1 MRWWTRQNVYICS
14 IQRSLRAR
22 LHAFVCDKSHPL
34 FLLDKQLRMT
44 CTIMAN
50 DDDDAIRI
58 YKTFRIA
65 AASPSIVRV
74 SVYGECLYRVWELA
88 FQYADSRRRS
98 VSSRARFGW
107 SWCWM
112 GVRDEWSPLFAE
124 FAWFSYLRT
133 VSHPVTFLQI
143 NRCEVDKMNWSL
155 IYGEYTRYT
164 DRNRLDRRC
173 VTFWWED
180 ICVDIPAQISNEWCK
195 LKLINVVEYRIR
207 SKRKKK
213 TQMFPV

>member
-1 MRWWTRQNVYICS
+1 MSYSLPPGHHHHNKGNAVTTTTYNAVLSLCAWTICDDGRVKMYIYVECS

-34 FLLDKQLRMT
+34 CLLDKQLRMT

-133 VSHPVTFLQI
+133 VASSYI
-143 NRCEVDKMNWSL
+143 SSDK
-155 IYGEYTRYT
+155 
-164 DRNRLDRRC
+164 
-173 VTFWWED
+173 
-180 ICVDIPAQISNEWCK
+180 
-195 LKLINVVEYRIR
+195 
-207 SKRKKK
+207 
-213 TQMFPV
+213 